1 MKIVFDGYISGE
13 AKKYFIKR
21 SKMLG
26 VKMILFS
33 LLSILPVIVCC
44 SLYFKSLTKVEFD
57 MKNQYVYKVI
67 HDDGTIKE
75 LKIVASSIQDYLNNN
90 LVEYKENIVKSNKS
104 KIMFVLHWLIV
115 IIICIFI
122 SLLII
127 K

>member
-1 MKIVFDGYISGE
+1 MRYEFYGVLTKVFYSGN
-13 AKKYFIKR
+13 AKLPGGEYTLTFLDLS
-21 SKMLG
+21 SKEE
-26 VKMILFS
+26 VE
-33 LLSILPVIVCC
+33 
-44 SLYFKSLTKVEFD
+44 LYFKSLTKVEFD
-57 MKNQYVYKVI
+57 MKNQYVYKII
-67 HDDGTIKE
+67 HDDGTIKK